1 MQYLVFLGAVD
12 ANVFGGTKIGD
23 FVVHGGKFRDFDE
36 VTEPL
41 LLDDFVGDGEL
52 VVDGLFGKDRRPC
65 VEGVDALTF
74 QFLGTEVFKKQ
85 I

>member
-12 ANVFGGTKIGD
+12 TNVFGGTKIGD

-52 VVDGLFGKDRRPC
+52 VVDGL
-65 VEGVDALTF
+65 
-74 QFLGTEVFKKQ
+74 
-85 I
+85 

>member
-1 MQYLVFLGAVD
+1 MPMSSAVRE
-12 ANVFGGTKIGD
+12 IGD
-23 FVVHGGKFRDFDE
+23 FVVHGGKLRDFDE

-65 VEGVDALTF
+65 VEGVDTLTF
-74 QFLGTEVFKKQ
+74 QFFRAKVFEEQ